1 MAKRRRDS
9 KGRFLPK
16 RKGRNAPS
24 KAALRRHANAM
35 PRDSKGRF
43 LPKSG
48 RRRSRSGRRRSNPAV
63 SGIRGFPGLLVNG
76 AIGAVTLTTS
86 KVATRMVP
94 QLLNMTPGTN
104 VGLGVELA
112 AAVAFGW
119 LTDMVAGEDWGSWV
133 LAGALTA
140 PLEDAA
146 VRWQVPF
153 IADHVGPAGTVGV
166 YARGRPV
173 RATSQH
179 DMIPSRS
186 SASRGA
192 GTVADWMTPFIGPDG
207 SVTGM
212 YN

>member
-1 MAKRRRDS
+1 MA
-9 KGRFLPK
+9 
-16 RKGRNAPS
+16 RN
-24 KAALRRHANAM
+24 KQ
-35 PRDSKGRF
+35 PRDSRGRF
-43 LPKSG
+43 VKRSSS
-48 RRRSRSGRRRSNPAV
+48 RRKRSNPSRASLRRKANSQPRDRYGRFVSRGRSSRRRKNPAV
-63 SGIRGFPGLLVNG
+63 KGIRGFPGLLVNG
-76 AIGAVTLTTS
+76 AVGAVTLTTS

-94 QLLNMTPGTN
+94 QLLNMDRSSN

-119 LTDMVAGEDWGSWV
+119 LTDMVAGEDWGAWV

-153 IADHVGPAGTVGV
+153 VAQHLQPGTVGV
-166 YARGRPV
+166 YAPGRRV
-173 RATSQH
+173 AAVSQ
-179 DMIPSRS
+179 DRFIPSRTGGG
-186 SASRGA
+186 R
-192 GTVADWMTPFIGPDG
+192 VDDWMTPFIGPDG